1 MSFRDLKRAAD
12 IQGGRALWVLG
23 GYIYRDMSA
32 PCRLR
37 LLWWE
42 IVAAAVT
49 YAFAALKDYP
59 QNGVNSGGG
68 FRGCVVLLF
77 GTKLLLQVKFLII
90 FQSAYIHVFTYIGR
104 KTHFSFLVALACFT
118 FATIYPSISF
128 STHTCHLFRCW
139 LTCGHFFLK
148 INHAQ
153 HIK

>member
-1 MSFRDLKRAAD
+1 MSFRDLKGAAD

-68 FRGCVVLLF
+68 FRGLRCVAIRDE
-77 GTKLLLQVKFLII
+77 T
-90 FQSAYIHVFTYIGR
+90 
-104 KTHFSFLVALACFT
+104 SFA
-118 FATIYPSISF
+118 S
-128 STHTCHLFRCW
+128 
-139 LTCGHFFLK
+139 
-148 INHAQ
+148 
-153 HIK
+153 